1 MSAMRLEVEQ
11 ARASQEHG
19 RKAVVEAVAA
29 VETAAAAA
37 AMTMAAKRSFRA
49 RSTRDLITRGRARD
63 LTQIRTTRIRRHSRR
78 RRRRRH
84 RICSSSLR
92 KVKASER

>member
-1 MSAMRLEVEQ
+1 MRLEVEQ

-37 AMTMAAKRSFRA
+37 VTEIAEEGTAAAAVTEIAAAAAAAATVHFSGPVWSEDFM
-49 RSTRDLITRGRARD
+49 DLCG
-63 LTQIRTTRIRRHSRR
+63 
-78 RRRRRH
+78 
-84 RICSSSLR
+84 
-92 KVKASER
+92 